1 MHTPGKSAVPNE
13 GWGEQGKGI
22 CEIAGMPL
30 EKWLPWT
37 LQSSK
42 FSSLAFAMRED
53 GDDVGILTLRQAK
66 ITPTCSAVSEFTQR
80 LQIKSC
86 SASLQVYKALTFHFF
101 MELDIPRSEATAV
114 DYCGHLM
121 A

>member
-1 MHTPGKSAVPNE
+1 
-13 GWGEQGKGI
+13 
-22 CEIAGMPL
+22 MPL

-42 FSSLAFAMRED
+42 LSSLAFERRLVRED

-80 LQIKSC
+80 LQIKSF